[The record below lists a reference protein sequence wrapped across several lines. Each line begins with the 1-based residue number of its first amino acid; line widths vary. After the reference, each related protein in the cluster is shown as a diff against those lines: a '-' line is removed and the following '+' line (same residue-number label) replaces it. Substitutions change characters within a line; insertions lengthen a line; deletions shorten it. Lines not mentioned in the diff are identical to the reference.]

1 MRLCRFNDNRL
12 GLVVEDH
19 VFDVSD
25 ILDTL
30 PQYRYP
36 LPRFDPFIAQ
46 LDELTTQIHAKA
58 RNAKA
63 LPLSNIQI
71 LSPVASPGKIIAAPV
86 NYQKHLVE
94 ARADLGIHHANQI
107 AEIQKVGLFLKAT
120 SSLVGP
126 SHGVVI
132 RHSERRNDHEIEL
145 AVVIGKRAE
154 WASEVKALD
163 VVAGY
168 CIGLDMTMRGSEER
182 SLRKSLDTFT
192 VLGPWMVTADEF
204 AEHLPAQLSLRVNG
218 ELRQSAST
226 ADLIMSIPQLI
237 AYASRFYTLFPGD
250 VLLTGT
256 PEGVGPVRAGDVMTA
271 SIGHIG
277 SMTVEVRADVRR
289 QYV

>member
-12 GLVVEDH
+12 GLVAEDH

-25 ILDTL
+25 VLDTL

-36 LPRFDPFIAQ
+36 LPRFDPFIAR
-46 LDELTTQIHAKA
+46 LDELMPQIRARAK
-58 RNAKA
+58 NAKV
-63 LPLSNIQI
+63 LQLSNIQI

-86 NYQKHLVE
+86 NYQKHLIE
-94 ARADLGIHHANQI
+94 ARADPGIHHANQI

-120 SSLVGP
+120 SSLIGP

-145 AVVIGKRAE
+145 AVVVGKNADR
-154 WASEVKALD
+154 ASEEEAMDL
-163 VVAGY
+163 VAGY

-204 AEHLPAQLSLRVNG
+204 AEHLPAQLTLRVNG
-218 ELRQSAST
+218 EVRQSAST
-226 ADLIMSIPQLI
+226 ADLIMGIPELI

-256 PEGVGPVRAGDVMTA
+256 PEGVGPVHAGDVMTA

-277 SMTVEVRADVRR
+277 SMTIEVRADCND
-289 QYV
+289 

>member
-1 MRLCRFNDNRL
+1 MRLCRFNDDQL
-12 GLVVEDH
+12 GVVVEDH
-19 VFDVSD
+19 VFNVSD

-30 PQYRYP
+30 RQYRYP

-46 LDELTTQIHAKA
+46 LDELTPHILAQA

-71 LSPVASPGKIIAAPV
+71 LSPVACPGKIIAAPV
-86 NYQKHLVE
+86 NYQKHLIE
-94 ARADLGIHHANQI
+94 ARADPGIHHASQI

-120 SSLVGP
+120 SSLIGP
-126 SHGVVI
+126 SHGVVL
-132 RHSERRNDHEIEL
+132 RHPERRNDHEIEL
-145 AVVIGKRAE
+145 AVVIGKKADR
-154 WASEVKALD
+154 ASEAEAPNL
-163 VVAGY
+163 VAGY

-204 AEHLPAQLSLRVNG
+204 AKHLPAQLTLRVNG
-218 ELRQSAST
+218 EVRQSAST

-237 AYASRFYTLFPGD
+237 AYASKFYTLFPGD
-250 VLLTGT
+250 ILLTGT
-256 PEGVGPVRAGDVMTA
+256 PEGVGPVHAGDVLIA

-277 SMTVEVRADVRR
+277 SMTVEVRAEENCK
-289 QYV
+289 

>member
-12 GLVVEDH
+12 GVVVEDH
-19 VFDVSD
+19 VIDVTD

-36 LPRFDPFIAQ
+36 LPRFDPLMAQ
-46 LDELTTQIHAKA
+46 LDELTPQIHAKP

-86 NYQKHLVE
+86 NYQKHLME
-94 ARADLGIHHANQI
+94 ARADLGINHASQI

-120 SSLVGP
+120 SSLIGP

-145 AVVIGKRAE
+145 AVVIGKNADR
-154 WASEVKALD
+154 ASEAKAMDL
-163 VVAGY
+163 VAGY

-204 AEHLPAQLSLRVNG
+204 AEHLPAQLTLRVNG
-218 ELRQSAST
+218 EVRQSAST
-226 ADLIMSIPQLI
+226 ADLIMGIPELI

-256 PEGVGPVRAGDVMTA
+256 PEGVGPVYAGDVMTA

-277 SMTVEVRADVRR
+277 SMTVEVRADGSGNH
-289 QYV
+289 

>member
-1 MRLCRFNDNRL
+1 MRLCCFNDNRL
-12 GLVVEDH
+12 GVVVEDH
-19 VFDVSD
+19 VFDLSD

-30 PQYRYP
+30 PLYRYP

-46 LDELTTQIHAKA
+46 LDELTPQAHAKA

-63 LPLSNIQI
+63 LLLSNIQI

-86 NYQKHLVE
+86 NYKKHLIE
-94 ARADLGIHHANQI
+94 ARADPGIHHANQI

-145 AVVIGKRAE
+145 AVVIGKKVDR
-154 WASEVKALD
+154 ASEAEALD
-163 VVAGY
+163 LVAGY

-204 AEHLPAQLSLRVNG
+204 AKHPPAQLTLRVNG
-218 ELRQSAST
+218 EVRQSAST

-237 AYASRFYTLFPGD
+237 AYASKFYTLFPGD
-250 VLLTGT
+250 ILLTGT
-256 PEGVGPVRAGDVMTA
+256 PEGVGPVHAGDVLIA

-277 SMTVEVRADVRR
+277 SMTVEVRAEENCK
-289 QYV
+289 

>member
-1 MRLCRFNDNRL
+1 MRLCRFNDDRL
-12 GLVVEDH
+12 GVVIEDH

-36 LPRFDPFIAQ
+36 LPRFDPFIAR
-46 LDELTTQIHAKA
+46 LDELTPQIHARA

-71 LSPVASPGKIIAAPV
+71 LFPVANSGKIIAAPV
-86 NYQKHLVE
+86 NYQKHLIE
-94 ARADLGIHHANQI
+94 ARADPGIHHAIQI

-120 SSLVGP
+120 SSVVGP
-126 SHGVVI
+126 SHGVI
-132 RHSERRNDHEIEL
+132 LRHPERRNDHEIEL
-145 AVVIGKRAE
+145 AVVIGKKADR
-154 WASEVKALD
+154 ASETEALNL
-163 VVAGY
+163 VAGY

-204 AEHLPAQLSLRVNG
+204 AKHLPAQLTLRVNG
-218 ELRQSAST
+218 EVRQSAST

-237 AYASRFYTLFPGD
+237 AYASKFYTLFPGD
-250 VLLTGT
+250 ILLTGT
-256 PEGVGPVRAGDVMTA
+256 PEGVGPVHAGDVLIA

-277 SMTVEVRADVRR
+277 SMTVEVRAEENCK
-289 QYV
+289 